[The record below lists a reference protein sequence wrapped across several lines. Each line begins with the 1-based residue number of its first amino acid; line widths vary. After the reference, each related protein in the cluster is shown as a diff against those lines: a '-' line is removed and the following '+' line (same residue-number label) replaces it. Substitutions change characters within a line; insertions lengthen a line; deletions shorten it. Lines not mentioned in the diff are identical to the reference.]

1 MKSKEEY
8 RNNRGMTIL
17 PQPFGTMM
25 FQRLV
30 SKGYI
35 DPLVHIPQLWG
46 GAGVI
51 LSSNDS
57 ACDIFTVDEIF
68 YHENPFVICDPDD
81 QLCFINSPPFWSLPS
96 ETVFVRVFCN
106 GIDGFDKMY
115 AEVGP
120 RRKGPMLDRSK
131 LFDDVER
138 MIIIETHDS
147 CIVTFPSLRGLPKE
161 TALAL
166 QNRQD
171 AKWMVGVNPFMSL
184 FEERFGMR
192 LEKLSVDSL
201 KTMPKKLGFGWENYS
216 IRQQKHFKAAGLG
229 DNLLVKQTNH
239 SDHRRRVQKHFL
251 KEGDPTRLNQENPTW
266 STAQEF
272 LALEFEDIHKAPSS
286 LEPKSYLITTLPG
299 ATLWLAPRGK
309 PLDPV
314 EEMPLKTGSGKGFTG
329 RTEHAGGKYG
339 KAHRRP
345 HLYAHVQDL
354 RYLPI
359 SRPEYLWVL
368 RAASERIPSEMGI
381 GPCFDKQYM
390 DILGIRAL
398 NVLEVYEFD
407 E

>member
-1 MKSKEEY
+1 VQLTTHHAIRNTPHATRRLSLFAQHASHVARLTQDVPRTTPLAAHHTPTPLAHLFPILIIINVCFGRHTAIQQRRMKSKEEY

-81 QLCFINSPPFWSLPS
+81 QLCFTHSPPFWSLPS

-106 GIDGFDKMY
+106 GIDGFDKMC

-120 RRKGPMLDRSK
+120 RRKGPMLDGSK

-138 MIIIETHDS
+138 MIIMETPDS

-184 FEERFGMR
+184 FEER
-192 LEKLSVDSL
+192 
-201 KTMPKKLGFGWENYS
+201 
-216 IRQQKHFKAAGLG
+216 
-229 DNLLVKQTNH
+229 
-239 SDHRRRVQKHFL
+239 
-251 KEGDPTRLNQENPTW
+251 
-266 STAQEF
+266 
-272 LALEFEDIHKAPSS
+272 
-286 LEPKSYLITTLPG
+286 
-299 ATLWLAPRGK
+299 
-309 PLDPV
+309 
-314 EEMPLKTGSGKGFTG
+314 
-329 RTEHAGGKYG
+329 
-339 KAHRRP
+339 
-345 HLYAHVQDL
+345 
-354 RYLPI
+354 
-359 SRPEYLWVL
+359 
-368 RAASERIPSEMGI
+368 
-381 GPCFDKQYM
+381 
-390 DILGIRAL
+390 
-398 NVLEVYEFD
+398 
-407 E
+407 